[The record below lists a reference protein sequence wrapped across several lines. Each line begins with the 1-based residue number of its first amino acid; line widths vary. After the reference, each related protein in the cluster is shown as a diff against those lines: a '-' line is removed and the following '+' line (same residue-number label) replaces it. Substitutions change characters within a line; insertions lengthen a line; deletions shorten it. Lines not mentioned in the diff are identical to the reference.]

1 MDRTSVPSIGNLP
14 RLTHAMFCLARL
26 GPAGPALSLASLEI
40 LVVDATEVDNA
51 RDEQPSFTDGVDSAQ
66 AHLLLPSSPTYC
78 TCLAHLAQA
87 QCKEFLLHRSNCSHP
102 ILHSTAAYARPL
114 FMANEAAVIR

>member
-14 RLTHAMFCLARL
+14 RLTHAMFCLSRL
-26 GPAGPALSLASLEI
+26 GPAGPTLSLASLEI

-51 RDEQPSFTDGVDSAQ
+51 RDEPPSFTDGLDSAQ
-66 AHLLLPSSPTYC
+66 AHLLLPTARC
-78 TCLAHLAQA
+78 IAHLAQT
-87 QCKEFLLHRSNCSHP
+87 QWKEFLLHRSNCSHP

-114 FMANEAAVIR
+114 FMANDAAVIR